1 MEDESGS
8 EGEEVL
14 ERLAQILILIAQN
27 KEDEIKN

>member
-8 EGEEVL
+8 EGGENL

-27 KEDEIKN
+27 KEDEVKN